1 MLEKMFG
8 CALITKLRSILL
20 MEADF
25 NATNKIEFGICM
37 LENVR
42 KYKLM
47 PEKYSASGIASPR
60 MALSRKIY
68 SLISSDNQG
77 DWRV

>member
-25 NATNKIEFGICM
+25 NKANKIVFGQRM
-37 LENVR
+37 LDH
-42 KYKLM
+42 
-47 PEKYSASGIASPR
+47 A
-60 MALSRKIY
+60 
-68 SLISSDNQG
+68 
-77 DWRV
+77 